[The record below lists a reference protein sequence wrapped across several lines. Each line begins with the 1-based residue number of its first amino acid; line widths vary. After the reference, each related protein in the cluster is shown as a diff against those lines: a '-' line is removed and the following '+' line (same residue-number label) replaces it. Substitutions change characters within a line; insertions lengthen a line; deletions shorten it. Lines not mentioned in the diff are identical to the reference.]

1 MGIITNMLQKLLIF
15 ANLFFWT
22 SFAKEY
28 KAVDELN
35 ITLYT
40 GKWYQVYEDNFD
52 KLFEHRGRCATAE
65 YHLLDDGNV
74 SVYNEQLDPDDS
86 VDSITGVAYY
96 DEGDCCGYLTVQ
108 LGTMLPAPYWVLEL
122 GPIMDDGYQYS
133 IVSDNMGISL
143 FVLTRNVSKFYLDYN
158 ATVMKSLYGFGFI
171 RPLNKPITMNQED
184 C

>member
-1 MGIITNMLQKLLIF
+1 MLKTLFIF
-15 ANLFFWT
+15 ANLFCMKA
-22 SFAKEY
+22 FAKEY
-28 KAVDELN
+28 KAVDNLN

-108 LGTMLPAPYWVLEL
+108 LDDMLPAPYWVLEL
-122 GPIMDDGYQYS
+122 GPIVDNEYQYS
-133 IVSDNMGISL
+133 IVSDNLGISL
-143 FVLTRNVSKFYLDYN
+143 FVLARNVSDFFMEYN
-158 ATVMKSLYGFGFI
+158 NNVTKTLNDFGFVNN
-171 RPLNKPITMNQED
+171 LNKPIIMNQDD

>member
-1 MGIITNMLQKLLIF
+1 MLKKLFIF
-15 ANLFFWT
+15 ANLFFMT
-22 SFAKEY
+22 VLAKEY
-28 KAVDELN
+28 KAVDNLN

-74 SVYNEQLDPDDS
+74 SVYNEQLDPNDS
-86 VDSITGVAYY
+86 VDSISGVAYY

-108 LGTMLPAPYWVLEL
+108 LDDMLPAPYWVLEL
-122 GPIMDDGYQYS
+122 GPIVDNEYQYS
-133 IVSDNMGISL
+133 IVSDNLGISL
-143 FVLTRNVSKFYLDYN
+143 FVLARNVSDFFMEYN
-158 ATVMKSLYGFGFI
+158 NNVTKTLNDFGFVNN
-171 RPLNKPITMNQED
+171 LNKPIIMNQDD